1 MRREARAL
9 EIRGRRFVLGP
20 RTWLM
25 GVVNVTPDSFSDG
38 GAYFDAGKAVDR
50 GVELAFEGADI
61 VDVGGESTR
70 PGSEPVPEAEELER
84 VIPVI
89 AALRKRTPAFI
100 SVDTT
105 KAAVARAALDA
116 GADIVNDTSAFRF
129 DPAMPGVVARAG
141 AAAVLMHMKGTPA
154 TMQKAPHY
162 DDLIGEINGFLDER
176 IRGAEAAGIPRER
189 VVVDPGIGFG
199 KSFEHNLELLRRQGD
214 FLELGRPLLLGF
226 SRKAFLGAILDSPPG
241 ERLEG
246 TIAAAVL
253 SVERGAHILRVHDVA
268 AVARA
273 VRSAE
278 AILGLNGDAD
288 EAGADAG
295 DASGGR
301 AAGDPGL
308 NGKAGHVR

>member
-1 MRREARAL
+1 MRRETRTL

-38 GAYFDAGKAVDR
+38 GAYFDAAKAVDR
-50 GVELAFEGADI
+50 GLELVSEGADI

-70 PGSEPVPEAEELER
+70 PGSRPVPEAEEIGR
-84 VIPVI
+84 VVPVI
-89 AALRKRTPAFI
+89 GALRRRTQALI

-129 DPAMPGVVARAG
+129 DPAMPGTVARSGAG
-141 AAAVLMHMKGTPA
+141 VVLMHMQGTPL
-154 TMQKAPHY
+154 TMQQSPRY
-162 DDLIGEINGFLDER
+162 EDLIGEISGFLAER
-176 IRGAEAAGIPRER
+176 IRVAEAAGIPGER
-189 VVVDPGIGFG
+189 IVVDPGIGFG
-199 KSFEHNLELLRRQGD
+199 KSFDHNLEILRRQESFHG
-214 FLELGRPLLLGF
+214 LGRPLLLGF
-226 SRKAFLGAILDSPPG
+226 SRKAFLGRILGRPPD

-253 SVERGAHILRVHDVA
+253 SVERGAHILRVHDVGP
-268 AVARA
+268 VARA

-278 AILGLNGDAD
+278 AILGCGDD
-288 EAGADAG
+288 D
-295 DASGGR
+295 GR
-301 AAGDPGL
+301 AAAGED
-308 NGKAGHVR
+308 GKAGHVR